1 MAKKHDL
8 PEGFAAQTMVRLL
21 QQGKRDRLYMRM
33 DDARSRFR
41 EALEM
46 SPDHPEALME
56 LGRTYD
62 PIEGPSEEETG
73 NPSTSRQSGPGFH
86 RSRARAYRYVGE

>member
-1 MAKKHDL
+1 MAKDDRSKHDL
-8 PEGFAAQTMVRLL
+8 PEGFAAQTIVRLL

-62 PIEGPSEEETG
+62 PIKGPSEEETA
-73 NPSTSRQSGPGFH
+73 TLQRAAKAAPGFH
-86 RSRARAYRYVGE
+86 RCRA